1 METLPASWYV
11 AVGVRRS
18 KGSYEYPKITI
29 PIEAL
34 RRAGIRP
41 GDVLRVVEASGVL
54 VISRE
59 EEAPDVREV
68 LASLLEAYGYSVDRG
83 ENIVACRGDE
93 CILVARFRRPAGRE
107 TRPQ

>member
-1 METLPASWYV
+1 MSRLPSSWYI

-41 GDVLRVVEASGVL
+41 GDVLRVVEAGGVL
-54 VISRE
+54 ILEREGSDVTDVI
-59 EEAPDVREV
+59 AAV
-68 LASLLEAYGYSVDRG
+68 LEAHGYSVDRG

-93 CILVARFRRPAGRE
+93 CILVARFRRPGAEKQPR
-107 TRPQ
+107 